1 MDTPMSERPI
11 ESGLNFDNSY
21 AEQLA
26 GLYVSF
32 QGDKAPNPK
41 LIQFNQPLADTLGL
55 NTASLSEHD
64 LAAMLSGGT
73 QVLGASSLS
82 QAYAGHQFGGFSPQL
97 GDGRALLLGE
107 VLDSA
112 GQRRDIH
119 LKGSGR
125 TIFSRGGDGK
135 AALAPVLREYLL
147 AEAMHHLHVP
157 TTRALA
163 ATITGEKVMR
173 DTALPGA
180 VLARVAT
187 SHIRV
192 GTFQYCAAR
201 GETEKVKTLAD
212 YSIARHYPELQAH
225 TQPYLALIEK
235 VADQQ
240 ASLIAKWMNIGF
252 VHGVMNT
259 DNSTICGET
268 IDYGPC
274 AFLDAYNPS
283 QVFSSIDTQG
293 RYAYANQPS
302 IGKWNLARFAE
313 TLLPLLDESEDKAVE
328 MATGVVEKFDEKFQ
342 AYWLKGMCQKLALI
356 STCDSNQGLVNDL
369 LAIMAKHKFDFT
381 QLFRSLADSISRCE
395 VGVIQTDLTGCFK
408 VLAIEGKTKAMKS
421 LQEWHVR
428 WAQRLIVE
436 GQPVADIITQM
447 KQTNPIYIARNH
459 KVEEALQAAERENNF
474 APFKQLLAALQQP
487 FDEKEERIAYSAP
500 APKGFGSYTTFCGT

>member
-1 MDTPMSERPI
+1 MSEQPI
-11 ESGLNFDNSY
+11 DSGLNFDNSY

-32 QGDKAPNPK
+32 QGDKAPNPQ
-41 LIQFNQPLADTLGL
+41 LIQFNQQLAETLGL
-55 NTASLSEHD
+55 DAESLSEND

-73 QVLGASSLS
+73 QILGATSLS

-107 VLDSA
+107 VLNSA
-112 GQRRDIH
+112 GQRFDIH

-147 AEAMHHLHVP
+147 AEAMHHLNVP

-173 DTALPGA
+173 DKALPGA

-201 GETEKVKTLAD
+201 GETEKVKILAD
-212 YSIARHYPELQAH
+212 YSIARHYPELQSH
-225 TQPYLALIEK
+225 PQPYFALIEK

-240 ASLIAKWMNIGF
+240 ASLIAKWMNVGF

-259 DNSTICGET
+259 DNSTISGET

-274 AFLDAYNPS
+274 AFLDEYNPS
-283 QVFSSIDTQG
+283 QVFSSIDRQG

-313 TLLPLLDESEDKAVE
+313 TLLPLIDEDEDKAVQL
-328 MATGVVEKFDEKFQ
+328 ATEAVEKFDEKFQ
-342 AYWLKGMCQKLALI
+342 AYWLEGMYQKLALI
-356 STCDSNQGLVNDL
+356 NTGQLNRALVNDL
-369 LAIMAKHKFDFT
+369 LSIMAEYKFDFT
-381 QLFRSLADSISRCE
+381 QLFRSLSATISRIKD
-395 VGVIQTDLTGCFK
+395 GFMHTDLTGCFK
-408 VLAIEGKTKAMKS
+408 VLAIHSNSNAMQS

-428 WAQRLIVE
+428 WVQCLMDE
-436 GQPVADIITQM
+436 GQPVAEIVTHM
-447 KQTNPIYIARNH
+447 EQTNPIYIPRNH

-474 APFKQLLAALQQP
+474 VPFKQLLAVLKEP
-487 FDEKEERIAYSAP
+487 FVEKAELLIYSEP
-500 APKGFGSYTTFCGT
+500 APKEFGCYTTFCGT